1 VAEPVAVGN
10 GPSPSNT
17 LDVDDRSRRVAKR
30 FELPIMIAA
39 LLVVPVIAVEQS
51 DLGNPWQAIASALN
65 WAIWIAFAIELAVM
79 LWIVPDR
86 KQWLLHHPIEL
97 VVVLLTPPFLP
108 ASLQGARALRLLR
121 LLRLIRVAQLARTV
135 FSLEGLRWAS
145 LLAVMT
151 ALGGGAAFSYAEGSD
166 LSTWDGVW
174 WAMTTM
180 TTVGYG
186 DIYPHTQLGRLIAVA
201 VMVIGIGF
209 IAILTAALAERFLS
223 AQVEE
228 EAAIVTSEVEQ
239 AEESLLL
246 ELRAVTARRGRR

>member
-1 VAEPVAVGN
+1 MDE
-10 GPSPSNT
+10 
-17 LDVDDRSRRVAKR
+17 RSRRIAQR
-30 FELPIMIAA
+30 FEIPIMVAA

-51 DLGNPWQAIASALN
+51 DLGDPWQSIASVLN
-65 WAIWIAFAIELAVM
+65 WAIWIAFAIELVVM
-79 LWIVPDR
+79 LYVVPNKR
-86 KQWLLHHPIEL
+86 HWLLHHPIE
-97 VVVLLTPPFLP
+97 VVVVVLTPPFLP

-151 ALGGGAAFSYAEGSD
+151 ALGGGAAFSYAEGSE

-186 DIYPHTQLGRLIAVA
+186 DIYPHTDLGRLIAMA
-201 VMVIGIGF
+201 VMVVGIGF
-209 IAILTAALAERFLS
+209 IAILTAALAERFL
-223 AQVEE
+223 AREVEE
-228 EAAIVTSEVEQ
+228 EAAGVTAEVEQ
-239 AEESLLL
+239 AEESLLS
-246 ELRAVTARRGRR
+246 ELRDATARLHAIEAQLAAKR